1 MEELSSAEV
10 EGSWSPPV
18 WTSRG
23 SPKALGQPLATR
35 PWLKF
40 RSLSVPEPN
49 PPDPP
54 DQTSLMG
61 QISDMA
67 CFPHPKCN
75 SERSINPPVA
85 RAQSLPHPRNVTSR
99 GVLMEHVYRPQRAE
113 QRDPP
118 RSAPPYQRSMSESGT
133 RGTSTTL
140 PLRFDYSTVSLSG
153 LVSSVTRRLGR
164 FLSLREDLYPTE
176 PAQDGRTTRSTDRLN
191 IARSTLFLHPHSSL
205 PLFYRLRPLI
215 NLFGLMSRQYLKN

>member
-1 MEELSSAEV
+1 MEELSHADV
-10 EGSWSPPV
+10 EGSWSPLE
-18 WTSRG
+18 WTSRE
-23 SPKALGQPLATR
+23 SPEAPAQPLATR
-35 PWLKF
+35 PWLKI
-40 RSLSVPEPN
+40 RSLSVPERN
-49 PPDPP
+49 PPDLT
-54 DQTSLMG
+54 DQTSLTG

-67 CFPHPKCN
+67 CVRDPKCS

-85 RAQSLPHPRNVTSR
+85 RVQSLPHPRNVTSR

-118 RSAPPYQRSMSESGT
+118 RSAPPYQRSLSESGT

-140 PLRFDYSTVSLSG
+140 PLRFDYSAVSLSG

-176 PAQDGRTTRSTDRLN
+176 PVQDGRTNHSTDGL
-191 IARSTLFLHPHSSL
+191 ITAHSTLLLNSHSSL
-205 PLFYRLRPLI
+205 CFIELGLYRLFWPHV
-215 NLFGLMSRQYLKN
+215 

>member
-1 MEELSSAEV
+1 MEELSRAEV
-10 EGSWSPPV
+10 ESSWSPPV
-18 WTSRG
+18 WACRG
-23 SPKALGQPLATR
+23 SPGAPGQPLANR
-35 PWLKF
+35 PLLKI
-40 RSLSVPEPN
+40 RSLSVPERN
-49 PPDPP
+49 PPDPI
-54 DQTSLMG
+54 DRTSLTG

-67 CFPHPKCN
+67 FVGNPKSS

-85 RAQSLPHPRNVTSR
+85 RAQSLPHPRNVMSR

-118 RSAPPYQRSMSESGT
+118 RSAPPYQRSLSESGT

-140 PLRFDYSTVSLSG
+140 RFDYSAVSLSG

-176 PAQDGRTTRSTDRLN
+176 PAQDGRTTCSTAGLN
-191 IARSTLFLHPHSSL
+191 T
-205 PLFYRLRPLI
+205 PLNTNTTIRPLSTSLAPCLVYI
-215 NLFGLMSRQYLKN
+215 